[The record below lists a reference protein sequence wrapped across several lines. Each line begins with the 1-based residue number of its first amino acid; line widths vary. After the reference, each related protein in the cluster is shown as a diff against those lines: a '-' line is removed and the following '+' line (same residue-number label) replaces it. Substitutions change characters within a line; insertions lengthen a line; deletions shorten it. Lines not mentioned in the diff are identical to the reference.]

1 MFKTM
6 SPVSSDT
13 RLMRFQSACPDH
25 LVPLLMQSD
34 AQGLGT
40 LADLGPFEFAPF
52 KCFISA

>member
-1 MFKTM
+1 M